1 MRSTPPFDVSPELP
15 CGQIEYMVITFP
27 EDGSKRALLSLRQ
40 SEILEEL
47 KNVVIDLK
55 DEEPEKRWVCSS

>member
-1 MRSTPPFDVSPELP
+1 
-15 CGQIEYMVITFP
+15 MVITFP

-47 KNVVIDLK
+47 KDVVIDLK
-55 DEEPEKRWVCSS
+55 GEEPGKRFAPPSVTRTLTIPI